1 MTVITCKDVRK
12 TYRYYKVLENLNFT
26 IQENT
31 LTGIIGRNGVGKTT
45 LMKMIAG
52 FTDVTTGELDV
63 FSEKPFNNL
72 FTSSNTIMID
82 DELTFPEGMTLES
95 IFQECERFYP
105 RWDDAFARRLLQY
118 FNLQL
123 KSKLY
128 ILSKGKKS
136 TFHAIIGLAARSP
149 LTIFDEPTN
158 GMDAAVRKDFYRA
171 LLKDYIAH
179 PRTILL
185 SSHHLEEIE
194 DLLEDVL
201 LIHKRSILFH
211 GSVTELQEKFMTLM
225 GNEDKLKD
233 YIHSE
238 DVISLQRTAPYI
250 TMTVNNRLSE
260 QELEALRENGVRTS
274 TVSANDAYVALTQQ
288 TKGGIDDVFNE
299 ANKNR
304 NDQ

>member
-1 MTVITCKDVRK
+1 MTVITCRDVTK
-12 TYRYYKVLENLNFT
+12 TYRFYNVLENLNFS
-26 IQENT
+26 IQANT

-52 FTDVTTGELDV
+52 FTDVTSGEMNV
-63 FSEKPFNNL
+63 FEEKPFNNL
-72 FTSSNTIMID
+72 FVSSNVLMLD
-82 DELTFPEGMTLES
+82 EELTFPEGMTVKDILV
-95 IFQECERFYP
+95 ECQRFYP
-105 RWDDAFARRLLQY
+105 QWDDRFAKHLLQY
-118 FNLQL
+118 FNLQPT
-123 KSKLY
+123 SKLY